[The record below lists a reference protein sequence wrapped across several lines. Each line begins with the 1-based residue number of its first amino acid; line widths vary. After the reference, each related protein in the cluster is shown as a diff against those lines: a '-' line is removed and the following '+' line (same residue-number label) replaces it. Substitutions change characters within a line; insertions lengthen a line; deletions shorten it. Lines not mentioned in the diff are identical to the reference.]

1 MPSKF
6 YITTTLPYVNAA
18 PHIGFAT
25 EIVRADIF
33 ARWRRLLG
41 DEVFF
46 NTGTDEHGQKIYQ
59 KAVAEGKTPQAYVD
73 EWAEKFKDLAQLL
86 SLSELNFIRT
96 TDEHHI
102 KAAQEFWRRCR
113 DKGDIYKKFYKI
125 KYCVGCELEKQE
137 SELEDGKC
145 PLHPNLELQIVEE
158 ENYFFK
164 FSKYQKDLLN
174 LYDERPDFVLPKTR
188 LNEIKTFVSSGL
200 EDFSVSR
207 LASKMPWGIPVPDD
221 PEHVMYVWFDALVNY
236 LSAIGWPEDEE
247 KFNKWWIES
256 GGAVQ
261 YCGKDNLRQQ
271 TAMWQAMLMSVG
283 LRTSKHILVEGF
295 IIRDGVKMSKS
306 LGNVVGP
313 NDIIKEYGVDAFR
326 YHVAREFSNFED
338 SDFTWEKFKEAYNAN
353 LANGLGNLTARIMK
367 MSEKY
372 FDEPV
377 ATEDTFASV
386 TNTVGN
392 ISSVWEQYND
402 ALEGYDLNRAANV
415 MWREI
420 GEMDREIQEREPF
433 KLFKQEP
440 EEARR
445 IVRTLVF
452 RLARLAV
459 MLSPFLPTTA
469 EKIKQAIL
477 ANKMPEPLF
486 ARKN

>member
-96 TDEHHI
+96 TDDHHI

-137 SELEDGKC
+137 SELEDGRC
-145 PLHPNLELQIVEE
+145 PLHPTSELQIVEE
-158 ENYFFK
+158 ENYFFR

-174 LYDERPDFVLPKTR
+174 LYDERSDFVLPKTR
-188 LNEIKTFVSSGL
+188 LNEIKTFVLSGL

-207 LASKMPWGIPVPDD
+207 LVGKMPWGIPVPDD

-236 LSAIGWPEDEE
+236 LSAVGWPEDED
-247 KFNKWWIES
+247 KFNKWWLES
-256 GGAVQ
+256 GGPVQ

-271 TAMWQAMLMSVG
+271 SAMWQAMLMSVN
-283 LRTSKHILVEGF
+283 LPSSKVILVEGF
-295 IIRDGVKMSKS
+295 ITSEGQKMSKS
-306 LGNVVGP
+306 LGNVVSPFEIVG
-313 NDIIKEYGVDAFR
+313 EYGADAFR
-326 YHVAREFSNFED
+326 YQVAREFSNFED

-367 MSEKY
+367 MSENY

-433 KLFKQEP
+433 KLFKREP

-459 MLSPFLPTTA
+459 MLSPFLPETA

-486 ARKN
+486 VRR